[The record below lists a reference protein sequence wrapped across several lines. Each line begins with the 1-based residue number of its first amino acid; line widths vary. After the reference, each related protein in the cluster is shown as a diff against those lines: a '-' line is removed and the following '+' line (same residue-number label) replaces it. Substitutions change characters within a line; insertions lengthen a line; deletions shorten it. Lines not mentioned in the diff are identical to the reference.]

1 MEATTVA
8 GNLSGNSTDH
18 CSLGLCIR
26 EDHIG
31 LRTPE
36 SGETDKSVKSLPQ
49 LYNRNA
55 ALMKTILLLPC
66 RYSYEQQPAICKW
79 NIRKLGEM
87 FALICPQ
94 SALDPVVEEW
104 DAVYRSVQV
113 TTKCL

>member
-8 GNLSGNSTDH
+8 GNLSGNSTD
-18 CSLGLCIR
+18 
-26 EDHIG
+26 
-31 LRTPE
+31 
-36 SGETDKSVKSLPQ
+36 KSVKPLPQ
-49 LYNRNA
+49 CNINA
-55 ALMKTILLLPC
+55 FFMKTILLRR

-87 FALICPQ
+87 FTLICPQ

-104 DAVYRSVQV
+104 DTVYRSVQV